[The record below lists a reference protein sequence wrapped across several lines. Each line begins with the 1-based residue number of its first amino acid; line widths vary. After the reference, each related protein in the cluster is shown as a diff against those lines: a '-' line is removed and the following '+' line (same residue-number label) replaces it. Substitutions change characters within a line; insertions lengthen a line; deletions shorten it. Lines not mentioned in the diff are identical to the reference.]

1 MIEIFRIQTRLR
13 GSVATLVIA
22 LGLALPA
29 ASAEAPQRIVS
40 LDLCSDW
47 MLLTYARREQL
58 RALSPYLYQ
67 FDNDWVEPGL
77 AVHDGS
83 LEQVLALK
91 PDLVISGE
99 FNALLLR
106 NRLQQLGVNVQVLP
120 NPRRL
125 GDIGDYILR
134 LRQLL
139 GAPSLTAELDAVPQ
153 ELDLQRPRRGNRL
166 LLLGANGIGAGRDTL
181 EHDIISAAG
190 WDNYLNDSGFIALD
204 LESLIAD
211 PPYAIFISAARA
223 NSLALR
229 FIQHPALQQRIINTR
244 WDSQQN
250 WRWTCPGPWSYRLI
264 EELNTWGD
272 H

>member
-1 MIEIFRIQTRLR
+1 LIEIFRIQTRLR

-91 PDLVISGE
+91 PDL
-99 FNALLLR
+99 
-106 NRLQQLGVNVQVLP
+106 
-120 NPRRL
+120 
-125 GDIGDYILR
+125 
-134 LRQLL
+134 
-139 GAPSLTAELDAVPQ
+139 
-153 ELDLQRPRRGNRL
+153 
-166 LLLGANGIGAGRDTL
+166 
-181 EHDIISAAG
+181 
-190 WDNYLNDSGFIALD
+190 
-204 LESLIAD
+204 
-211 PPYAIFISAARA
+211 
-223 NSLALR
+223 
-229 FIQHPALQQRIINTR
+229 
-244 WDSQQN
+244 
-250 WRWTCPGPWSYRLI
+250 
-264 EELNTWGD
+264 
-272 H
+272 